1 MDSTTDNGRL
11 MLGNMLSDVFDDIDD
26 AEGVCR
32 AIVVYEVS
40 NPDDT
45 AFRVGFRATENCT
58 ITDDIG
64 LLRHA
69 ALLAEGLA
77 TGTLDDHDDD

>member
-1 MDSTTDNGRL
+1 MDNTTDTGRL
-11 MLGNMLSDVFDDIDD
+11 MLGNMLSGVFDDIEDT
-26 AEGVCR
+26 EGVRR
-32 AIVVYEVS
+32 AIVVYEIS
-40 NPDDT
+40 NPDAD

-69 ALLAEGLA
+69 VLLAEGLA